1 MENNTNKETN
11 AETSKL
17 LMLGFAYYTGIDSMP
32 KDYHKAVEYFTKAAE
47 LGDFEAQYNLG
58 VCYDYGRGVAQDR
71 KKAADLYQKAADKG
85 HSIAQFNLAS
95 LYESGDGVPQDF
107 VKAAEYYKASA
118 EQDNDC
124 AQFKLANCY
133 YEGSRLRE
141 GYRVVHKSS
150 STRQQRSTIQFSYM
164 PRQWQWRTKRLSASP
179 KMVHRIGR
187 AW

>member
-58 VCYDYGRGVAQDR
+58 VCYEEG
-71 KKAADLYQKAADKG
+71 L
-85 HSIAQFNLAS
+85 
-95 LYESGDGVPQDF
+95 GVPKDLN
-107 VKAAEYYKASA
+107 KAINWYKPAAEQGDEEAIEA
-118 EQDNDC
+118 
-124 AQFKLANCY
+124 L
-133 YEGSRLRE
+133 
-141 GYRVVHKSS
+141 
-150 STRQQRSTIQFSYM
+150 
-164 PRQWQWRTKRLSASP
+164 KRLN
-179 KMVHRIGR
+179 

>member
-17 LMLGFAYYTGIDSMP
+17 LMLGFTYYTGIDSMP

-71 KKAADLYQKAADKG
+71 KKAADLYQKAVDKG

-133 YEGSRLRE
+133 YEGKGSDIIIL
-141 GYRVVHKSS
+141 K
-150 STRQQRSTIQFSYM
+150 
-164 PRQWQWRTKRLSASP
+164 
-179 KMVHRIGR
+179 
-187 AW
+187 

>member
-32 KDYHKAVEYFTKAAE
+32 KDYHKAVEYFTKDAE

-58 VCYDYGRGVAQDR
+58 VCYDYGRGVA
-71 KKAADLYQKAADKG
+71 
-85 HSIAQFNLAS
+85 
-95 LYESGDGVPQDF
+95 QDF

-133 YEGSRLRE
+133 YEGKGSDIIIL
-141 GYRVVHKSS
+141 K
-150 STRQQRSTIQFSYM
+150 
-164 PRQWQWRTKRLSASP
+164 
-179 KMVHRIGR
+179 
-187 AW
+187 